1 MLLKAQLLL
10 CSQPQRLARL
20 RLAQPHLP
28 EQPSRRIESPDARH
42 RANRNPH
49 HPLMRIE
56 SLQGP
61 ESFFVSPSPHIA
73 TACKLLGEIH
83 QQLDSIVLGKSGV
96 TRLAVTCLLAQ
107 GHLLIEDAP
116 GLGKSTLALALAKT
130 FGLVYNKVPC
140 TNDLLPSDLLGLS
153 IWDGTAQA
161 MRFTPGPIF
170 AQLLLADELNR
181 APSKTQSALLE
192 AMEERQVSV
201 DGVSRNLPSPFF
213 VIATQNPLDQVGV
226 SPLPESQMDRF
237 MMRLSLGFP
246 SAAAEIE
253 LLRGGDRRVGA
264 LALTPVLAGD
274 VLQKLQKLIEQI
286 RVSEPLLVY
295 VQQLLAASRTGA
307 TRPLSPR
314 AGLALLR
321 ASRAEALQSGRD
333 HVLPDDVQAVWSAVV
348 SHRVGASH
356 DSLTKGVQLAQA
368 VLMGV
373 PAP

>member
-1 MLLKAQLLL
+1 M
-10 CSQPQRLARL
+10 
-20 RLAQPHLP
+20 
-28 EQPSRRIESPDARH
+28 
-42 RANRNPH
+42 
-49 HPLMRIE
+49 
-56 SLQGP
+56 
-61 ESFFVSPSPHIA
+61 SPSPHIT
-73 TACKLLGEIH
+73 TASKLLGEIH

-116 GLGKSTLALALAKT
+116 GLGKSTLAVALAKT
-130 FGLVYNKVPC
+130 FGLDYNKVPC

-201 DGVSRNLPSPFF
+201 DGVSRDLPSPFF

-253 LLRGGDRRVGA
+253 LLRGGDRRIGA
-264 LALTPVLAGD
+264 LALKPVLTGD
-274 VLQKLQKLIEQI
+274 ALQKLQKLIEQI
-286 RVSEPLLVY
+286 RVSEPVLVY

-307 TRPLSPR
+307 SRPLSPR

-368 VLMGV
+368 MLIGV

>member
-1 MLLKAQLLL
+1 M
-10 CSQPQRLARL
+10 
-20 RLAQPHLP
+20 
-28 EQPSRRIESPDARH
+28 
-42 RANRNPH
+42 
-49 HPLMRIE
+49 
-56 SLQGP
+56 
-61 ESFFVSPSPHIA
+61 SPSPHINA
-73 TACKLLGEIH
+73 ASKLLAEIH
-83 QQLDSIVLGKSGV
+83 QKLDSIVLGKSGV

-130 FGLVYNKVPC
+130 FGLDYNKVPC

-264 LALTPVLAGD
+264 LALTPALTGD
-274 VLQKLQKLIEQI
+274 ALQKLQKLIEQI
-286 RVSEPLLVY
+286 RVSEPILAY

-321 ASRAEALQSGRD
+321 ASRAEALQCGRD
-333 HVLPDDVQAVWSAVV
+333 HVLPDDVQAVWGAVV
-348 SHRVGASH
+348 SHRLGASH

>member
-1 MLLKAQLLL
+1 M
-10 CSQPQRLARL
+10 
-20 RLAQPHLP
+20 
-28 EQPSRRIESPDARH
+28 
-42 RANRNPH
+42 
-49 HPLMRIE
+49 
-56 SLQGP
+56 
-61 ESFFVSPSPHIA
+61 SPSPHIMA
-73 TACKLLGEIH
+73 HISEASKLLGQIH

-130 FGLVYNKVPC
+130 FGLNYNKVPC

-153 IWDGTAQA
+153 IWDSTAQA

-170 AQLLLADELNR
+170 TQLLLADELNR

-253 LLRGGDRRVGA
+253 LLRGGDRRVSA
-264 LALTPVLAGD
+264 LALTPVLTGD
-274 VLQKLQKLIEQI
+274 ALQKLQKLIEQI
-286 RVSEPLLVY
+286 RVSEPVLVY

-368 VLMGV
+368 VLIGV

>member
-1 MLLKAQLLL
+1 M
-10 CSQPQRLARL
+10 
-20 RLAQPHLP
+20 
-28 EQPSRRIESPDARH
+28 
-42 RANRNPH
+42 
-49 HPLMRIE
+49 
-56 SLQGP
+56 SLT
-61 ESFFVSPSPHIA
+61 PHINA
-73 TACKLLGEIH
+73 ASQLIGDIH
-83 QQLDSIVLGKSGV
+83 QQLNSIVLGKSGV

-130 FGLVYNKVPC
+130 FGLDYNKVPC

-153 IWDGTAQA
+153 IWDSTTQA

-170 AQLLLADELNR
+170 TQLLLADELNR

-192 AMEERQVSV
+192 AMEERQVSI

-246 SAAAEIE
+246 TAAAEIE
-253 LLRGGDRRVGA
+253 LLRGGDRRVSA
-264 LALTPVLAGD
+264 LALKPVLTRDA
-274 VLQKLQKLIEQI
+274 LPKLQKLIEQI
-286 RVSEPLLVY
+286 RVSEPVLGY

-321 ASRAEALQSGRD
+321 ASRAEALQANRD

-348 SHRVGASH
+348 SHRVGESH

-368 VLMGV
+368 VLIGV

>member
-1 MLLKAQLLL
+1 M
-10 CSQPQRLARL
+10 
-20 RLAQPHLP
+20 
-28 EQPSRRIESPDARH
+28 
-42 RANRNPH
+42 
-49 HPLMRIE
+49 
-56 SLQGP
+56 
-61 ESFFVSPSPHIA
+61 SPSPHIT
-73 TACKLLGEIH
+73 TASKLLGEIH

-130 FGLVYNKVPC
+130 FGLDYNKVPC

-170 AQLLLADELNR
+170 SQLLLADELNR

-192 AMEERQVSV
+192 ALEERQVSV

-246 SAAAEIE
+246 SAVAEIE
-253 LLRGGDRRVGA
+253 LLRGGDRRIGA
-264 LALTPVLAGD
+264 LALTPVLTGHA
-274 VLQKLQKLIEQI
+274 LQKLQKLIEQI
-286 RVSEPLLVY
+286 RVTEPLLIY

-348 SHRVGASH
+348 SHRLGGSH

-368 VLMGV
+368 VLIGV